1 MSLPRNEDKSLQ
13 DLQNEMTN
21 LAYMKAAKAEEA
33 KQDKEVAIL
42 LTTVQK
48 MCVIQQNF
56 MQSMLTKFDELNEKQ
71 LKLLNVQNEYAESV
85 QKSVYNTIYSIYGS
99 FCEEQKKAFREIQKY
114 LSNDTDE
121 MIKKINHAANG
132 ARKSA
137 EYANRTA
144 DRIKSIENWKE
155 LLFYFS
161 PAVVIADV
169 IIRLISYFSG

>member
-1 MSLPRNEDKSLQ
+1 
-13 DLQNEMTN
+13 
-21 LAYMKAAKAEEA
+21 
-33 KQDKEVAIL
+33 
-42 LTTVQK
+42 
-48 MCVIQQNF
+48 
-56 MQSMLTKFDELNEKQ
+56 MQSMLIKFDELNEKQ
-71 LKLLNVQNEYAESV
+71 MKLLSVQNEYAGSV

-99 FCEEQKKAFREIQKY
+99 FREEQEQAFREIQKY

-155 LLFYFS
+155 MLFYLS

-169 IIRLISYFSG
+169 IIRLIIYACG